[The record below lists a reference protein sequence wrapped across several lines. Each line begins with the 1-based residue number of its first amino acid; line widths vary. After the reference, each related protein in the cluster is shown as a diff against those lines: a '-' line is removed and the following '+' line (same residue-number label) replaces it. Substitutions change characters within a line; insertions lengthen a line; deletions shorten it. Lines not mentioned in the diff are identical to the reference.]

1 MTSTFIVLSLVF
13 HGSIA
18 SSRCNLEVVNQKK
31 EKSNLDQCLRQLW
44 AFSFRDES
52 PIYLASVTKNVTLDK
67 DFM

>member
-31 EKSNLDQCLRQLW
+31 EKSNLDQCLRQL
-44 AFSFRDES
+44 
-52 PIYLASVTKNVTLDK
+52 
-67 DFM
+67 